1 MKIDNR
7 KREDIVGEIR
17 ALSDSQTVLAG
28 IAGRRDSPYISVN
41 AA

>member
-17 ALSDSQTVLAG
+17 ALSDSYTPEWKFDDAQPDE
-28 IAGRRDSPYISVN
+28 IGRAHV
-41 AA
+41 